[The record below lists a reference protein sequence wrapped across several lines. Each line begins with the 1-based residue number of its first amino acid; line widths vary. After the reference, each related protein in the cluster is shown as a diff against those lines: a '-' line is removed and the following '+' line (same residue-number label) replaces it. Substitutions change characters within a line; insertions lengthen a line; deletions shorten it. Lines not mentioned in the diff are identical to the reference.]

1 MSTPFLPSA
10 ERKSIVIAMI
20 VAVVLFLGGA
30 LAASAYEAY
39 LVTAADASLNLYN
52 LSTNNLLETLPSGLG
67 KSSVVV
73 GPNNRLAFV
82 STGSSLSVIDLTVGR
97 EVRRIQGLYISPGSM
112 TFTPDGKWLLFADQ
126 AGSGYTYT
134 LDVFDPARMEVVRRV
149 ALAPVMGYGA
159 ESQPIGSIVVV
170 GQKAYVVPA
179 FPDPNRPAV
188 AVVDLRTF
196 RVRPITIPQGDFDGQ
211 YFGTLPNAAAT
222 SDGKY
227 VVMVE
232 TEFTDSHYHLL
243 LISTMNDRLATDN
256 VLNYDPYGIVIPPVI
271 NPAYGYVVLGSSAIV
286 LDLNSGS

>member
-52 LSTNNLLETLPSGLG
+52 LSTNNLIETITSGLG

-97 EVRRIQGLYISPGSM
+97 EVRRIQGLYIASGSM

-134 LDVFDPARMEVVRRV
+134 LDVFDPVRMELVRRV
-149 ALAPVMGYGA
+149 PLAPVMGYGA
-159 ESQPIGSIVVV
+159 ASNPLGSIMVV
-170 GQKAYVVPA
+170 GEKAYVA
-179 FPDPNRPAV
+179 AANPDPNHPAI

-196 RVRPITIPQGDFDGQ
+196 RVRPITIPEGHFDF
-211 YFGTLPNAAAT
+211 YL
-222 SDGKY
+222 Y
-227 VVMVE
+227 
-232 TEFTDSHYHLL
+232 
-243 LISTMNDRLATDN
+243 
-256 VLNYDPYGIVIPPVI
+256 
-271 NPAYGYVVLGSSAIV
+271 
-286 LDLNSGS
+286 